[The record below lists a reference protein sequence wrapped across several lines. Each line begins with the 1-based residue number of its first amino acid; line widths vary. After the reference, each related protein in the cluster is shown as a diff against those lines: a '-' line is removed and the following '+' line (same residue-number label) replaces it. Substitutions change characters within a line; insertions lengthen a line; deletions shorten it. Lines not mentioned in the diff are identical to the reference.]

1 MKPRARRLGAAA
13 RIAAG
18 LLLAAAALAPAT
30 AAAAGAPDDG
40 WRLKLHSQQHSDA
53 TALNLGRDPQAG
65 DLAPR
70 PGRNLAYIDD
80 EVRVERQ
87 LGSWNFGLLAR
98 SRATLVA
105 SADTLALY
113 QQVDGGAP
121 ISADRRWAVEARFRG
136 FSGGGLV
143 VGREHGLGAG
153 WSAHWQVQALVLQR
167 WRERRISGT
176 VGASLASGEYDFAL
190 TSAQRDDRLRFPFQS
205 TYPSRGAALL
215 GDLSLAW
222 QGQRWQFEA
231 TVKDAGWQ
239 HWRALPR
246 QDAVLDSRTAAF
258 DADGFLIY
266 RPLIQGQNAQPTATQ
281 AAAAWGRLAAGWQ
294 PAATPGVTWE
304 AGGDVLP
311 GFGLLPWL
319 GLRAGVGASQLA
331 LQWRTHERR
340 LTLHWQWQGLTLTA
354 GADRLGAGSR
364 SRELGLAWRL
374 PI

>member
-1 MKPRARRLGAAA
+1 MKPRARRPGAAA
-13 RIAAG
+13 RVAAG
-18 LLLAAAALAPAT
+18 LLLAAAAGVPAT
-30 AAAAGAPDDG
+30 AAVAAQGDG

-53 TALNLGRDPQAG
+53 TVLNLGRDPQAG

-70 PGRNLAYIDD
+70 SGRNLAYIDD

-87 LGSWNFGLLAR
+87 AGSWNFGLLAR

-113 QQVDGGAP
+113 QQVDGGEP

-222 QGQRWQFEA
+222 QGQQWQFEA

-294 PAATPGVTWE
+294 PAATPGLTWE

-319 GLRAGVGASQLA
+319 GFRADVGASQLA